1 MRKQFSFKPLSTHND
16 NQSLQTKSDSIGR
29 FRSIIAIRKIQTTCQ
44 FLKIKQELALE
55 FPEIPIQS
63 KNQSQKAK
71 IFSTKPQFHTDF
83 PIKEDLSQ
91 FSKKIQQT
99 IKTSF
104 KKCRYQNKT
113 NQTILTNEL
122 PTVFYFNITIT
133 YEEQETSYQLI
144 RRLGNIQKTEQNN
157 SKQFKAKNLL
167 KIVGVFEKYDTRP
180 IFTFKIRSFYKMYLQ
195 NQIEW
200 NYQHFYDHYP
210 KSLFLDSIDKK
221 KNKLISRSIYQF
233 NTKTELFKLQQ
244 QFCGILSIETTNN
257 QQTNFMIE
265 NDQEEED
272 QLDTSVKIIQCS
284 RRIKLFKSPLQ
295 CIVNRLDIET
305 QNQLLTECEEHSFT
319 FPQQHSQH
327 FNRHLQFKVPDQNC
341 IAFRFYNN
349 YYEILNGI
357 FEDTHEILN
366 LQDNIT
372 MLEFEEPQENQK
384 PKMVQSTQHQQIQP
398 KKLNFESIMKKSK
411 HQPSITQEI
420 SPRSDHSQISTMR
433 TPREG
438 QLLPVLIKPQ
448 LENNKIKLRTSPPSY
463 DDNISNSNNN
473 QQYSTHHSKTISQ
486 TDMVSLNTP
495 RSQRT
500 SLAINLSL
508 RTSMTK
514 NSLKTRTLVVEQFKK
529 SQQKANQLAGL
540 LIQENKYNELVELFN
555 SNPNLRIDER
565 ISNGNTYLMLAAQGG
580 NLDICELILSKGASV
595 NLQNLQ
601 GDTALHKA
609 FQYGNFSVA
618 DLLVSYGAQ
627 VMVNDKGKTP
637 WQM

>member
-16 NQSLQTKSDSIGR
+16 NQNLQTKSDSIGR
-29 FRSIIAIRKIQTTCQ
+29 FRSIIPIRKIQATCQ
-44 FLKIKQELALE
+44 FLKMKQDLSLE
-55 FPEIPIQS
+55 FPQIPIQF
-63 KNQSQKAK
+63 KNQISKRK
-71 IFSTKPQFHTDF
+71 IFTTKPQFNTHF

-104 KKCRYQNKT
+104 KKCLYQNKS
-113 NQTILTNEL
+113 NKVIYSNEL
-122 PTVFYFNITIT
+122 STVLYFNVTVT
-133 YEEQETSYQLI
+133 YEEQETSYQFI
-144 RRLGNIQKTEQNN
+144 RRLGNIEKTQQDS

-167 KIVGVFEKYDTRP
+167 KIVGVFEKYDTRQ

-200 NYQHFYDHYP
+200 NYQHFYDLYP
-210 KSLFLDSIDKK
+210 NSQFVDNICDK
-221 KNKLISRSIYQF
+221 KNKLISRLTFQF
-233 NTKTELFKLQQ
+233 DQKNELFKLHQ
-244 QFCGILSIETTNN
+244 QFCGILSLEIINN
-257 QQTNFMIE
+257 QQLNFIIE
-265 NDQEEED
+265 NDYED
-272 QLDTSVKIIQCS
+272 DQNQTCIKLIQCNKK
-284 RRIKLFKSPLQ
+284 IKLFKSHLQ
-295 CIVNRLDIET
+295 CIVNRLDNET
-305 QNQLLTECEEHSFT
+305 QNNLLTEQEDHSFT
-319 FPQQHSQH
+319 LSYQNPQH
-327 FNRHLQFKVPDQNC
+327 FIRHLQFKVPDQNC

-372 MLEFEEPQENQK
+372 MLEFEEPQENHK
-384 PKMVQSTQHQQIQP
+384 TTKMIQSVQQQQIQP

-420 SPRSDHSQISTMR
+420 SPRSDHSQISSMR

-438 QLLPVLIKPQ
+438 QLLPVLMKPQ

-473 QQYSTHHSKTISQ
+473 QQYSTHHSKTVSQ
-486 TDMVSLNTP
+486 TDMVSINTP

-555 SNPNLRIDER
+555 NNPNLRIDER

-627 VMVNDKGKTP
+627 VMVNYKGKTP
-637 WQM
+637 WQL